1 MLKTILV
8 AADGSDHG
16 DKAVDWGIELA
27 VKHDARL
34 LLLYVAPHRVAPPEL
49 RRLTEVEHIVEPG
62 GIEARPLGDPLY
74 PSGAIARPDLDE
86 AAVSSAAVYQ
96 QFGERLLDAARFRAE
111 ERQVKAIETLVE
123 HGDPA
128 HRIVDAAQHHGAD
141 LIVMGRRGHGD
152 LKGLLLGSVSHKVS
166 QLAECACLTVK

>member
-8 AADGSDHG
+8 AADGSDHA

-34 LLLYVAPHRVAPPEL
+34 LLLYVAPHRIAPPEL
-49 RRLTEVEHIVEPG
+49 RRMAEVEHFVEPG
-62 GIEARPLGDPLY
+62 GVEARPLGDPLY

-86 AAVSSAAVYQ
+86 AAVSSAALYRE
-96 QFGERLLDAARFRAE
+96 FGERLLAAGKYRAE
-111 ERQVKAIETLVE
+111 ERKVKSIEALLE

-128 HRIVDAAQHHGAD
+128 HQIVHVAQHHRAD

-152 LKGLLLGSVSHKVS
+152 LKGLLLGSVSHKVC
-166 QLAECACLTVK
+166 QLSECACLTVK

>member
-1 MLKTILV
+1 M
-8 AADGSDHG
+8 
-16 DKAVDWGIELA
+16 
-27 VKHDARL
+27 KHDARL

-49 RRLTEVEHIVEPG
+49 RRLAEVEHIVEPG

-152 LKGLLLGSVSHKVS
+152 LKGLLLGSVSHKVC
-166 QLAECACLTVK
+166 QLAACACLTVK

>member
-49 RRLTEVEHIVEPG
+49 RRLAEVEHIVEPG
-62 GIEARPLGDPLY
+62 GIEARPVGDPLY

-166 QLAECACLTVK
+166 QLAACACLTVK